1 MDLSLFQ
8 TLSPI
13 SCPAGQVLIAEG
25 RPLMGLY
32 FLESGEVEVRK
43 GDVLIAEIYEPG
55 AVFGDMAYLLKTDP
69 TATVR
74 ALTPCTFRHVA
85 DPAAF
90 FRDQPAAALHM
101 AEILARRL
109 DSLNRYLVDIKN
121 QFKDRADHLGI
132 IDEVLDSLMHKHP
145 RRIPRRE
152 SAGD

>member
-1 MDLSLFQ
+1 
-8 TLSPI
+8 
-13 SCPAGQVLIAEG
+13 
-25 RPLMGLY
+25 
-32 FLESGEVEVRK
+32 VRK

-55 AVFGDMAYLLKTDP
+55 AVFGDMAFLLKSEP

-85 DPAAF
+85 DPASY
-90 FRDQPAAALHM
+90 FREQPAAALHM

-121 QFKDRADHLGI
+121 QFTDRADHLGI

-145 RRIPRRE
+145 RTIPRRE
-152 SAGD
+152 SVGD